1 LKRRPAAELQRS
13 YKEQRVLKEFM
24 SNLFLLDLDELLQRF
39 TKQLA
44 SLFHAEIAWVRLFD
58 NEGKLRSRAVA
69 GDKAI
74 IKLLPI
80 GEVGKLVGRG
90 KWMLEKR
97 KPLTIRDMARDRARP
112 IHSSIKAC
120 GLHGFLGAP
129 LFDRD
134 QRPLGVIFVM
144 TRRPRHFAKRDVN
157 LIEQF
162 ANGAAIAIDKARLFG
177 EVQKKSKEAGEAY
190 QAKSE
195 FLNTLAHELRTP
207 LNVIIGSL
215 QLLVD
220 GFYGAITEK
229 QKSGLE
235 MCERNAYD
243 LRNLINEV
251 LDLARVEAGR
261 VPLVI
266 EEFDLKEIIDELESS
281 YMDFCREK
289 GLELKFR
296 LEDSVPKLRS
306 DKSKL
311 KEILLNLLA
320 NAAKYTEKGEIEMRV
335 RCSQDEPGEP
345 DRVRVA
351 FSIRDTGLGIKSE
364 DLPHLFEPFY
374 MAEGVDRR
382 KYPGTGLGLS
392 IAKRLVEI
400 LEGEIQVQSEWGKGS
415 TFTVFLPL
423 AHSS

>member
-1 LKRRPAAELQRS
+1 
-13 YKEQRVLKEFM
+13 M

-69 GDKAI
+69 GNKAI

-80 GEVGKLVGRG
+80 GEVGRLVGRG

-97 KPLTIRDMARDRARP
+97 KPLTIRDMARDRTRP
-112 IHSSIKAC
+112 INSLLKEC

-129 LFDRD
+129 LFDRNR
-134 QRPLGVIFVM
+134 RPLGVIFVM
-144 TRRPRHFAKRDVN
+144 TRRSRHFVKRDVN

-162 ANGAAIAIDKARLFG
+162 ANGAAIAIDKARLFE

-215 QLLVD
+215 QLLID
-220 GFYGAITEK
+220 GFYGEIHER

-251 LDLARVEAGR
+251 LDLARVEAGK

-281 YMDFCREK
+281 YMDICREK
-289 GLELKFR
+289 GIGLKFK
-296 LEDSVPKLRS
+296 LEKSLPKIRS
-306 DKSKL
+306 DKSKV
-311 KEILLNLLA
+311 KEIFLNLLS
-320 NAAKYTEKGEIEMRV
+320 NAAKYTEKGKIDLQV
-335 RCSQDEPGEP
+335 RYVQHEPG
-345 DRVRVA
+345 DSARARVA
-351 FSIRDTGLGIKSE
+351 FSIRDTGLGIKSG

-382 KYPGTGLGLS
+382 IYPGTGLGLS

-400 LEGEIQVQSEWGKGS
+400 LEGEIQVQSEWR
-415 TFTVFLPL
+415 FLITDYPAAGCGEL
-423 AHSS
+423 SRKD